1 MILSGID
8 ETGTLLSQ
16 LDRNLPGG
24 ILIYRDDGEQTIL
37 YANPWLIRV
46 FGCSSYED
54 FMKTT
59 GGSFMHLV
67 HPEDRSRVD
76 KDIRDQISGSPE
88 KLDFVNY
95 RIVRKD
101 GSLRRVEEF
110 GHRVHELD
118 GRTPLPSFPCPP
130 L

>member
-1 MILSGID
+1 M
-8 ETGTLLSQ
+8 ETS
-16 LDRNLPGG
+16 
-24 ILIYRDDGEQTIL
+24 
-37 YANPWLIRV
+37 
-46 FGCSSYED
+46 
-54 FMKTT
+54 
-59 GGSFMHLV
+59 GGSFVTLV
-67 HPEDRSRVD
+67 HPEDRCRVD

-95 RIVRKD
+95 RIVRKN

-118 GRTPLPSFPCPP
+118 GQTPPPSFRSPP